1 MTLHYLDNPST
12 ADSIFSFLAEEIKDW
27 FTSRF
32 PAGFTPPQLYS
43 IPLIHEQ
50 KNTLIFSSTGS
61 GKTFA
66 AFLAAINELYIEST
80 KGNLKDQI
88 YVLYISP
95 LKALGN
101 DIRKNL
107 E

>member
-32 PAGFTPPQLYS
+32 PAGFTPPQLFS
-43 IPLIHEQ
+43 IPLIHEK

-95 LKALGN
+95 L
-101 DIRKNL
+101 
-107 E
+107 